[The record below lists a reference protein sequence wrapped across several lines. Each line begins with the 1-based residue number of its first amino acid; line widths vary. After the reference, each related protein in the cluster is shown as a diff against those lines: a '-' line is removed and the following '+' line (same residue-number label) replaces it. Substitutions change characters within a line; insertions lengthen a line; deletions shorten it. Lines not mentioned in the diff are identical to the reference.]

1 MSGIN
6 KPRTRLRR
14 GEWLI
19 APTFFVV
26 ILSLLAAQLP
36 EVNAQSSPDRRF
48 GAVEAFR
55 SPNDARD
62 LNLGWERIL
71 FYWSELQPN
80 GPDDWNIFHVEDG
93 WISTAAA
100 QGREVIGLLENTP
113 RWATDGAN
121 QIGVPRGLYL
131 PIDDPNNLWAQF
143 VRKVVARY
151 KGRIDH
157 WIIWNEP
164 DIEPPDDGIQW
175 GGTVADYYQ
184 LVKVAYL
191 AAKQENPNAVI
202 HLAGLT
208 WHHDVVHK
216 RVPYLQRFISEAR
229 KDPTAAANHDYF
241 DVGTFHVYLT
251 TDTVYDILQALYG
264 ILHRNGLKQPIWI
277 NETNSPPSSDP
288 LNPWRAPTFI
298 TSLDQQADFLV
309 QAFALGLA
317 GGAQRIAV
325 YKLIDNP
332 PYPEGF
338 PAFGLVRAD
347 GTQRPAYAAMKVIT
361 TYFRDTRFAKLVRT
375 GSTEVVTL
383 DRGGATTRVAWSR
396 GNAEST
402 ITLPAFASEGLLVSL
417 DGSTQPIAAV
427 NGQYKLTLPAAK
439 CDDPNFGCRIG
450 GHPIV
455 LVENQPVDPAAA
467 ATIQVSTATPLPGV
481 TSTTAEIA
489 ANNQTAAAAPSVTPC
504 PDCTPTP
511 THTPHPTNTPTPTET
526 AVTPTTPPSDTPIP
540 TETARPTATFTA
552 TPIVIAQKNPLPTL
566 IPTRTLSTSSDGDL
580 PSGLVV
586 IGVALGIGVVGA
598 VIMVSRSRRKLG

>member
-1 MSGIN
+1 MNGIV

-14 GEWLI
+14 GERFI
-19 APTFFVV
+19 APIFFVV
-26 ILSLLAAQLP
+26 IIALLATQLP
-36 EVNAQSSPDRRF
+36 VAAQVTPDWRF

-55 SPNDARD
+55 SPNDARE

-100 QGREVIGLLENTP
+100 QGRQVIGLLENTP

-121 QIGVPRGLYL
+121 QIGVPRGLDL
-131 PIDDPNNLWAQF
+131 PIDDPNNLWAAF
-143 VRKVVARY
+143 VRKVVKRY
-151 KGRIDH
+151 AGRIDH

-191 AAKQENPNAVI
+191 AAKLENPNAVI

-216 RVPYLQRFISEAR
+216 RVPYLQRFINEAK
-229 KDPTAAANHDYF
+229 KDPTAAANHYYF

-251 TDTVYDILQALYG
+251 TDSVYDILQALYG
-264 ILHRNGLKQPIWI
+264 VLRRNGLKQPIWI
-277 NETNSPPSSDP
+277 NETNSPPSHDP
-288 LNPWRAPTFI
+288 LNPWRAPTFV
-298 TSLDQQADFLV
+298 TSLDQQADFLIH
-309 QAFALGLA
+309 AFALGLA

-325 YKLIDNP
+325 YKLIDIP
-332 PYPEGF
+332 SYPEGH

-347 GTQRPAYAAMKVIT
+347 GTRRPAYDTIKVIT
-361 TYFRDTRFAKLVRT
+361 TYFRDTRSAKLVRT

-383 DRGGATTRVAWSR
+383 DRGEATTRVAWSR
-396 GNAEST
+396 GNTSAN
-402 ITLPAFASEGLLVSL
+402 ITLPAFAAEGLIVAL
-417 DGSTQPIAAV
+417 DGSTQPIKAV
-427 NGQYKLTLPAAK
+427 NGQYQITLPAAK
-439 CDDPNFGCRIG
+439 CDDPNYGCRGG

-455 LVENQPVDPAAA
+455 LVENQPADPAAA
-467 ATIQVSTATPLPGV
+467 ATIQVSTATPL
-481 TSTTAEIA
+481 SDAE
-489 ANNQTAAAAPSVTPC
+489 TAASAPTATPTSSATPC

-511 THTPHPTNTPTPTET
+511 TPTPPPTDTPPPTET
-526 AVTPTTPPSDTPIP
+526 AATPTTQPSDTPVP
-540 TETARPTATFTA
+540 TETTQPTATFTA
-552 TPIVIAQKNPLPTL
+552 TPVVIAQKNPMPTF
-566 IPTRTLSTSSDGDL
+566 IPTRVL
-580 PSGLVV
+580 PAAVNSGLPTGLIV
-586 IGVALGIGVVGA
+586 LGVVLEIA
-598 VIMVSRSRRKLG
+598 VVVGVTALYRSRKKK